1 MYYYKK
7 ESSNKIY
14 RHIYY
19 TLKETSLF
27 NCFIDYN
34 KMSRFLKLSTNKKTD
49 PNMQQHPNTN
59 RLQLK
64 SLENS
69 SLYQRRAHSRENLVD
84 SKPKDITMAESD
96 YESVGYNVLQDS
108 IEKTKKDSQQT
119 ITLAQNNSF
128 NLFWLVGIF
137 FS

>member
-1 MYYYKK
+1 
-7 ESSNKIY
+7 
-14 RHIYY
+14 
-19 TLKETSLF
+19 
-27 NCFIDYN
+27 
-34 KMSRFLKLSTNKKTD
+34 MSRFLKLSTNKKTD

-59 RLQLK
+59 RLELK

-137 FS
+137 C